1 MRIELEISDESEEAM
16 RIVDAVNSGR
26 ATAHAKK
33 PEEFKEAFE
42 NAHRL
47 TAMVSEEVMTKLVA
61 ALRRD

>member
-1 MRIELEISDESEEAM
+1 MVNVYDKDDESVEEM
-16 RIVDAVNSGR
+16 LIVDAVNSGR

-47 TAMVSEEVMTKLVA
+47 SSKVSDEVISKIVK
-61 ALRRD
+61 ALRR

>member
-1 MRIELEISDESEEAM
+1 MRIQLEISDETVAD
-16 RIVDAVNSGR
+16 ILIIDAVNSGR

>member
-1 MRIELEISDESEEAM
+1 MRIELEISDETIED
-16 RIVDAVNSGR
+16 ILIIDAVNSGR

-47 TAMVSEEVMTKLVA
+47 TAKVADEVVSKLVA
-61 ALRRD
+61 ALRRE

>member
-1 MRIELEISDESEEAM
+1 MRIELEISDETVAD
-16 RIVDAVNSGR
+16 ILIIDAVNSGR

-47 TAMVSEEVMTKLVA
+47 TASVTDEVISKIVK
-61 ALRRD
+61 ALTR

>member
-1 MRIELEISDESEEAM
+1 MRIELEISESCEESL
-16 RIVDAVNSGR
+16 RIIKAVNCGR

-47 TAMVSEEVMTKLVA
+47 TAKVSDEILSKVLKLIP
-61 ALRRD
+61 

>member
-1 MRIELEISDESEEAM
+1 MRIELEISDETVAD
-16 RIVDAVNSGR
+16 ILIIDAVNSGR

-47 TAMVSEEVMTKLVA
+47 CAKVSDDVMSKIVS
-61 ALRRD
+61 ALRKH

>member
-1 MRIELEISDESEEAM
+1 MRIEFEISDETVSD
-16 RIVDAVNSGR
+16 ILIIDAVNSGR

-47 TAMVSEEVMTKLVA
+47 TALVSDEILSKVLSLIE
-61 ALRRD
+61 